1 VVNNRQRLVTEGSD
15 YSAEPEMR
23 WAEGQGEIAMR
34 LRERD
39 SMPRDIAAAASRCA
53 TGSADRRRLVELG
66 LKAKAK

>member
-1 VVNNRQRLVTEGSD
+1 VNNRQRLATEGSD

-23 WAEGQGEIAMR
+23 WAEGQGEIVNEIAR
-34 LRERD
+34 AG

>member
-1 VVNNRQRLVTEGSD
+1 LVTEGSD

-39 SMPRDIAAAASRCA
+39 SMPRDIAAAGASRCA
-53 TGSADRRRLVELG
+53 TGPADRRRLLEIG
-66 LKAKAK
+66 LKAKEK